1 MKKITWKY
9 IAACAAIAV
18 ATVLS
23 GCGGAS
29 SDKGNAA
36 KPTAEHPRK
45 VLIGV
50 RQDLFPTSYIDESG
64 KVTGYD
70 IDMARKIDE
79 LLPQYEFEYEPV
91 SQEALL
97 TGLQSG
103 KYAAAVAGFYD
114 SKARREQ
121 YLFPKEPI
129 GGNLIGLTVLKSN
142 ANLKSLEDVH
152 DQHKT
157 ITPIP
162 TTSGMYGIVVNYNK
176 NHPDKQVELVNSDWT
191 DIAVALKWISDGRY
205 DALVSSK
212 NVADQ
217 AWGKLGLQD
226 QLVFNSFTAIKT
238 YSLFNP
244 KEQELADA
252 YDGAL
257 KKLKED
263 GTASKISKIYFGEDV
278 LPYIS
283 KSKE

>member
-1 MKKITWKY
+1 MKKMNWKY
-9 IAACAAIAV
+9 IAASVAIA
-18 ATVLS
+18 AAAVLT
-23 GCGGAS
+23 GCGGTS
-29 SDKGNAA
+29 SDGENTA

-50 RQDLFPTSYIDESG
+50 RQDLFPTSYVDESG
-64 KVTGYD
+64 KITGYD

-142 ANLKSLEDVH
+142 ANLKNLEDIH

-157 ITPIP
+157 IAPIA
-162 TTSGMYGIVVNYNK
+162 TTSGMYGIVVNYN
-176 NHPDKQVELVNSDWT
+176 NDHPDKQVELVNSDWT
-191 DIAVALKWISDGRY
+191 DIAVELKWITDGRY

-217 AWGKLGLQD
+217 AWKKLGLQD
-226 QLVFNSFTAIKT
+226 QLVFNPFTAIKT

-263 GTASKISKIYFGEDV
+263 GTASKISKTYFGEDV